1 MKTALIAVVAFCA
14 LLYAGDYTVV
24 RYRVARNRNPFGTV
38 QVQPYYL
45 VPLKDGKTEFMFLD
59 PQNQTCVRSLFPHMG
74 RTPCWYLSRHRNQAT
89 KF

>member
-1 MKTALIAVVAFCA
+1 VKTALIAVAAFCA
-14 LLYAGDYTVV
+14 LFYAADYAVL
-24 RYRVARNRNPFGTV
+24 RYRAARGRNPFGTV

-59 PQNQTCVRSLFPHMG
+59 PQNQSCVRSLFPYMG
-74 RTPCWYLSRHRNQAT
+74 LTPCWYLSRHRNQAT